1 MGQICEADVK
11 FWALRELPPFP
22 AIATKLLRLF
32 ASEDTEVRE
41 VVGLIRADPAFSSEL
56 LRVANSP
63 IYGLRSQVSSL
74 HHAVVILGFDRLRS
88 FAMTIS
94 MRNFLRTAMRIDVLR
109 RVWRHSLACALVAED
124 VASLFW
130 KNNDRTVRDRAYT
143 AGLLHDLGRLALLVK
158 YPQEY
163 ANLLAVVSENPF
175 DMLETEHDLFDID
188 HCEAGGW
195 LARSWTFPSEIAD
208 VAVGHHEP
216 IDKSQNDILNLVR
229 TAVLLTDWLGFD
241 VTPML
246 PVRTVMEIETMLP
259 ESVRP
264 WLEEDMEPKRAE
276 ITGKLDS
283 FD

>member
-32 ASEDTEVRE
+32 ASEDTEVRD

-124 VASLFW
+124 VASLYW

-264 WLEEDMEPKRAE
+264 WLEEDMEPKRAA

>member
-208 VAVGHHEP
+208 VAAGHHDP

>member
-1 MGQICEADVK
+1 
-11 FWALRELPPFP
+11 
-22 AIATKLLRLF
+22 
-32 ASEDTEVRE
+32 
-41 VVGLIRADPAFSSEL
+41 
-56 LRVANSP
+56 
-63 IYGLRSQVSSL
+63 
-74 HHAVVILGFDRLRS
+74 
-88 FAMTIS
+88 MTIS

-208 VAVGHHEP
+208 VAAGHHDP